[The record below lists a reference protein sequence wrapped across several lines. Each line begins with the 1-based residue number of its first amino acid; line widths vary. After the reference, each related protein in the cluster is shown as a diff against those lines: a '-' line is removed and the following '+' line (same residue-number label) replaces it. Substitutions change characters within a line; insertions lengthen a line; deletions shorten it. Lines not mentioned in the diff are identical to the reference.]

1 MSMPLQ
7 HILVMAVTR
16 MLSGVCMA
24 GFTAQPH
31 PQSRLCW
38 LRPVKVH
45 DTLQLGD
52 ITDVQRRVLECFD
65 VVELDLIKPRPQ
77 PPHCEDWAGE
87 FVRSRPRVV
96 RRLAG
101 PKRDAFLAEH
111 LDRAPEDVLIHHT
124 RSLCLVR
131 PATLWARFEMD
142 APTGKFESRV
152 GFALEG
158 LALPDA
164 LTRGMPVTDIRW
176 RALGR
181 RLLGGPG
188 ELTLDRD
195 TLLAATGAREVYLA
209 LGLSRAYDGWLWPL
223 AIGVHTVPD
232 YVVTIDYA
240 NL

>member
-1 MSMPLQ
+1 MALQ
-7 HILVMAVTR
+7 HVLVMAVTR

-31 PQSRLCW
+31 PQSGLCW
-38 LRPVKVH
+38 LRPVKPH

-52 ITDVQRRVLECFD
+52 ITDAQRRVLQCFD
-65 VVELDLIKPRPQ
+65 VVELELIKPRPQ
-77 PPHCEDWAGE
+77 PPHSEDWIGE
-87 FVRSRPRVV
+87 FVRHRPRVV
-96 RRLAG
+96 RRLDG
-101 PKRDAFLAEH
+101 PRRDAFLTEH
-111 LDRAPEDVLIHHT
+111 LDRAPAEVLVYQT

-131 PATLWARFEMD
+131 PSYLWARFALD
-142 APTGKFESRV
+142 APSGKYESRV

-164 LTRGMPVTDIRW
+164 SGRGMPVTDLRW

-181 RLLGGPG
+181 RLLEKTG
-188 ELTLDRD
+188 ELTLEGDA
-195 TLLAATGAREVYLA
+195 LLAATGAREIYLA
-209 LGLSRAYDGWLWPL
+209 LGLSRAFDGRIWSL

-232 YVVTIDYA
+232 YDVTIDYA